1 MRFLPPWRAV
11 AGLLALLAGVAGALA
26 LADVICHYTYGG
38 ETKVLRAAPTDD
50 PLRVRGTVIGSYF
63 QLRVVLQT
71 RPADL
76 AAVKIYTYADRDG
89 GPLLLHQATFPY
101 PPPQPRRGA
110 AYGFTGL
117 QYVYEP
123 VRDGELQYWCAAE
136 ARNGA

>member
-1 MRFLPPWRAV
+1 M
-11 AGLLALLAGVAGALA
+11 AGLLALLAGLAGAPA
-26 LADVICHYTYGG
+26 RADVICHYTYGG

-123 VRDGELQYWCAAE
+123 VRDGELQYWCELTKGKHSSRRE
-136 ARNGA
+136 AP

>member
-1 MRFLPPWRAV
+1 M
-11 AGLLALLAGVAGALA
+11 AGLLALLAGVAGAPA
-26 LADVICHYTYGG
+26 RADVICHYTYGG

-76 AAVKIYTYADRDG
+76 AAVKIYTYADLDH
-89 GPLLLHQATFPY
+89 GPTLIHQSTHPLPLAN
-101 PPPQPRRGA
+101 RG

-117 QYVYEP
+117 QRVYEP
-123 VRDGELQYWCAAE
+123 KRESELVYWCEIRE
-136 ARNGA
+136 AR